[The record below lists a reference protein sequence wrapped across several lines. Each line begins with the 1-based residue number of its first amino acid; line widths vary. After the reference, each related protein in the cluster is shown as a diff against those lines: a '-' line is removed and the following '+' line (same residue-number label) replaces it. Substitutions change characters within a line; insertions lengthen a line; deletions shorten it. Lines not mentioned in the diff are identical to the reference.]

1 MTGQASRQTKLVALV
16 TGELAGSRALC
27 INANLP
33 VDWLERKKLLP
44 FGYTKEVRWS
54 DGTVSDG
61 VLKPVPIWYIETPD
75 ARIVVDTGFHS
86 AEGITEMRMRQGM
99 PSYMRRL
106 PEWEVPAALAT
117 VGARPEDIDIVILT
131 HLHYD
136 HCGSNRLFT
145 KAHFYAHK
153 AEIPLA
159 LCPPPW
165 AQHYLADHADHIIDI
180 RDRLHPLED
189 VQVVVPGVW
198 TWRAGGHSP
207 GSIIVMVESDR
218 GPVAIMGD
226 VIHDYVNL
234 EHWWPGPGN
243 NFWNLD
249 ELVAAYA
256 RVRREARVILPGH
269 DWRLWD
275 LYPQGRVLP

>member
-1 MTGQASRQTKLVALV
+1 MTSKIRLVALV

-33 VDWLERKKLLP
+33 VAMLKKMDLLP
-44 FGYTKEVRWS
+44 FGYTEEVKWS
-54 DGTVSDG
+54 DGSVSDG

-75 ARIVVDTGFHS
+75 ARIVVDTGFHDAVKVS
-86 AEGITEMRMRQGM
+86 DMRLSQGM
-99 PSYMRRL
+99 PSYMRRP

-117 VGARPEDIDIVILT
+117 VGVRPEDVDIVILT

-145 KAHFYAHK
+145 KAQFYAHK
-153 AEIPLA
+153 AEIALA
-159 LCPPPW
+159 LAPPAW

-189 VQVVVPGVW
+189 LHTIVPGVW
-198 TWRAGGHSP
+198 TWRAGGHTP
-207 GSIIVMVESDR
+207 GSIIVMVESDK

-226 VIHDYVNL
+226 VMHDYVNL
-234 EHWWPGPGN
+234 ENWWPGPGN

-249 ELVAAYA
+249 ELVSAYS
-256 RVRREARVILPGH
+256 RVRREAKIILPGH
-269 DWRLWD
+269 DWKLWK
-275 LYPQGRVLP
+275 LYPEGRVLP